1 MPYRSSYQVG
11 SYEIPGA
18 EVDRWRKLREIP
30 DDAKEQRKQRIFDL
44 WLAGWTNVEIAES
57 VSCDE
62 KHVRDVIGET
72 ADLPKLR
79 KDQQSAADHATDFWL
94 CFLLADSQSFVD

>member
-44 WLAGWTNVEIAES
+44 WLAGWTTEEVAETVGVSKSEVDRSFSQNGDIANLGKS
-57 VSCDE
+57 
-62 KHVRDVIGET
+62 
-72 ADLPKLR
+72 
-79 KDQQSAADHATDFWL
+79 QQSAADHATDLWL